1 MKKQVFLPIILSVL
15 MLTACGASSDSSSA
29 KAALNGAYAESYDSY
44 DYDADYDDY
53 SNEEFAEEEV
63 GRNDSSAND
72 ADSVS
77 ANAIKRE
84 MLVYS
89 CSMSVDTL
97 DFQASLDSL
106 KSSLE
111 MYGGFI
117 ERENFNDG
125 GNGGRWYSA
134 DEEKWQSYSATFRV
148 PSNNYEDFC
157 KAAADIGDMRSKT
170 ANVENLSTEYSDLS
184 TTLAIYEAK
193 EERYISML
201 ADITDDEYA
210 IAVEKELTEI
220 QVKIA
225 GIKTRMNAIET
236 DVAYSYVYLTLNEVR
251 EYTQPAPTAYT
262 FGDRLRETLRETG
275 SGFLDFLEGLL
286 FLIIHLAPYLVLIG
300 IIAFVIVKT
309 VRYRK
314 GKKAARSAASQAVTV
329 SAAADDISEP
339 KDERTEPTDDK

>member
-1 MKKQVFLPIILSVL
+1 MKKQAFLPIILSVL
-15 MLTACGASSDSSSA
+15 MLTSCGASSNSNST
-29 KAALNGAYAESYDSY
+29 KAASNAASNGAYVQSYDSY
-44 DYDADYDDY
+44 DYAADYGDY
-53 SNEEFAEEEV
+53 SNEEFVEEEV

-72 ADSVS
+72 ADSIS

-117 ERENFNDG
+117 ARENFNDG

-134 DEEKWQSYSATFRV
+134 NEEKWQSYSATFRI
-148 PSNNYEDFC
+148 PSSNYEDFC
-157 KAAADIGDMRSKT
+157 KAAADIGDMRSRT

-225 GIKTRMNAIET
+225 EIKTRMNAIET

-251 EYTQPAPTAYT
+251 EYTQPAPSTDT
-262 FGDRLRETLRETG
+262 FGDRLLETLKDTG
-275 SGFLDFLEGLL
+275 SGFLSFLEGLL
-286 FLIIHLAPYLVLIG
+286 FLVIHFAPYLVLIG
-300 IIAFVIVKT
+300 IVSVIVVKI
-309 VRYRK
+309 VKSRRK
-314 GKKAARSAASQAVTV
+314 KRAAAALPVPDANDAASAENN
-329 SAAADDISEP
+329 AG
-339 KDERTEPTDDK
+339 KTE